1 MIIEIIGIF
10 FLLLLS
16 AFFSSS
22 ETAITR
28 ISDVKIYQWGED
40 KNRKYVKAKELM
52 RSREKV
58 IGILLL
64 GNNIVNILASAL
76 ATSILIGLFG
86 GQRYNICYFNH
97 DYFNIYIF

>member
-28 ISDVKIYQWGED
+28 ISDVKIYQWGEN
-40 KNRKYVKAKELM
+40 KNKKYIKTKELM
-52 RSREKV
+52 NSREKV

-64 GNNIVNILASAL
+64 GNKYLMLQSTGFRFIRPKL
-76 ATSILIGLFG
+76 LFT
-86 GQRYNICYFNH
+86 NTI
-97 DYFNIYIF
+97 